1 MKFYQFRRRKS
12 LERSRHFLHKSGA
25 AAKNVL
31 CKAATQ
37 HFSTIFRQQAF
48 VGFAEGNSLE
58 KTAIAVAFFIGN
70 DVMLQLFVCNVNVQI
85 FRLLQVKVPKAIFTV
100 KALRK

>member
-1 MKFYQFRRRKS
+1 M
-12 LERSRHFLHKSGA
+12 
-25 AAKNVL
+25 
-31 CKAATQ
+31 
-37 HFSTIFRQQAF
+37 FRQQAF

-100 KALRK
+100 KALRKNAFAVFYDNVS